1 MSKYAKYSI
10 WLAKA
15 IIAIAAAIAF
25 VKFFMTGDDVYAAM
39 LAADVAVFMA
49 LDIYSHVT
57 ELKKRIGFIDNGQSI
72 IETRQLRIENR
83 QDDFVSAKW
92 FLEFEK
98 DVYNRLNYCK
108 KCVDNLTKTLS
119 GDE

>member
-25 VKFFMTGDDVYAAM
+25 VKLFMTGEDVYAAM
-39 LAADVAVFMA
+39 FAADVVMFITVVINERM
-49 LDIYSHVT
+49 LG
-57 ELKKRIGFIDNGQSI
+57 LKRRIEI
-72 IETRQLRIENR
+72 IESKQRGFMSFVTATYAEQL
-83 QDDFVSAKW
+83 D
-92 FLEFEK
+92 
-98 DVYNRLNYCK
+98 CK
-108 KCVDNLTKTLS
+108 ERMDKLAKTLN

>member
-39 LAADVAVFMA
+39 FAADVAVFITVVINERM
-49 LDIYSHVT
+49 L
-57 ELKKRIGFIDNGQSI
+57 ELKRRIEI
-72 IETRQLRIENR
+72 IESKQRG
-83 QDDFVSAKW
+83 FVSFMKVTYSEQLDCKERVDALAKNMDG
-92 FLEFEK
+92 EQ
-98 DVYNRLNYCK
+98 
-108 KCVDNLTKTLS
+108 
-119 GDE
+119 

>member
-1 MSKYAKYSI
+1 MTKYAKYSM

-39 LAADVAVFMA
+39 LAADVAVFITVAINERM
-49 LDIYSHVT
+49 L
-57 ELKKRIGFIDNGQSI
+57 ELKRRIEI
-72 IETRQLRIENR
+72 IESKQR
-83 QDDFVSAKW
+83 
-92 FLEFEK
+92 
-98 DVYNRLNYCK
+98 
-108 KCVDNLTKTLS
+108 VDNLIKTLS